1 MSDYPYPKMKE
12 LGQLLADEFPDL
24 KPQVRKDGGCRW
36 FHESFESQP
45 IFLSDHRVLWI
56 SVECL
61 TDEDDGPD
69 TAANSTKALKNLDV
83 DEELTD
89 SFVRELLLTH
99 RDQSMPKKPAR
110 VLASWG
116 VWKLVDPKPTI
127 RISK

>member
-1 MSDYPYPKMKE
+1 M
-12 LGQLLADEFPDL
+12 
-24 KPQVRKDGGCRW
+24 
-36 FHESFESQP
+36 
-45 IFLSDHRVLWI
+45 
-56 SVECL
+56 ECL

-69 TAANSTKALKNLDV
+69 TAANSAKALKNLDV

-127 RISK
+127 RISR